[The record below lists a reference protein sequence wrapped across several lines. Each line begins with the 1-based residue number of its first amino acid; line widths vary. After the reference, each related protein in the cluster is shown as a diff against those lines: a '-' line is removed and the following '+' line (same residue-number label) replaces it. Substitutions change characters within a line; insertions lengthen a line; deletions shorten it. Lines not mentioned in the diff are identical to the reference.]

1 MGRYHLEVKR
11 ALGRTLLSLI
21 ALLALLYVGDDL
33 SLRLQIPKRP
43 QFGTVHLQPYLA
55 VPRKDGR
62 IEYML
67 DDPVDQPC
75 VHSLFPHFGDSPCW
89 YLNRQKNK
97 RENL

>member
-1 MGRYHLEVKR
+1 VGRYHLNVKR
-11 ALGRTLLSLI
+11 ALLRTALSLV
-21 ALLALLYVGDDL
+21 ALAAVVYLGDDL

-43 QFGTVHLQPYLA
+43 QFGTVHIQPYLA

-75 VHSLFPHFGDSPCW
+75 VHSLLPHLGASPCW
-89 YLNRQKNK
+89 YLERQKNK
-97 RENL
+97 RINM

>member
-1 MGRYHLEVKR
+1 MKP
-11 ALGRTLLSLI
+11 ALQRTALI
-21 ALLALLYVGDDL
+21 LLAVAALVYAGDYL
-33 SLRLQIPKRP
+33 SLRFQIPNRP

-75 VHSLFPHFGDSPCW
+75 VHSLFPHLGDSPCW
-89 YLNRQKNK
+89 YLERQKNK
-97 RENL
+97 RVNM